1 MIIYLQQH
9 IPLILGLIAL
19 AVSLFELLRSGQKIL
34 KIGLNGWINI
44 IMTLLSKYIR
54 PTNASHLLISPP
66 PIAQKNIEALKSIGF
81 RRLGEIQIK
90 YPFQPPLTG
99 WIFAHLERPQI
110 QAGVAWKRIEFSTY
124 FQDNI
129 LLVTDFPNGEHIEMP
144 NYQSHTITTTVA
156 DAYRHHL
163 EQITKFSLKYGQ
175 PHPLRNMT
183 DYLHW
188 ELVGRKNYGVRKLQR
203 WVWANIVRLIAFIY
217 GCLVLILVP
226 IFFDPQNIPVIS
238 HAGLFYSQ
246 EAVVYLVILLILPAI
261 VASRYANRRAV
272 QQTHK
277 DSRMIS
283 KQQK

>member
-1 MIIYLQQH
+1 
-9 IPLILGLIAL
+9 
-19 AVSLFELLRSGQKIL
+19 
-34 KIGLNGWINI
+34 
-44 IMTLLSKYIR
+44 
-54 PTNASHLLISPP
+54 
-66 PIAQKNIEALKSIGF
+66 
-81 RRLGEIQIK
+81 
-90 YPFQPPLTG
+90 
-99 WIFAHLERPQI
+99 
-110 QAGVAWKRIEFSTY
+110 
-124 FQDNI
+124 
-129 LLVTDFPNGEHIEMP
+129 
-144 NYQSHTITTTVA
+144 
-156 DAYRHHL
+156 
-163 EQITKFSLKYGQ
+163 
-175 PHPLRNMT
+175 MT